1 MNSTRAY
8 RKQMSKNEILTEMRR
23 ISGKQLNPK
32 IVDVFF
38 ELVDEGKFNDVF
50 YDDTDENP

>member
-1 MNSTRAY
+1 
-8 RKQMSKNEILTEMRR
+8 MSKDEILAEMRR

-50 YDDTDENP
+50 YDDTDDSID